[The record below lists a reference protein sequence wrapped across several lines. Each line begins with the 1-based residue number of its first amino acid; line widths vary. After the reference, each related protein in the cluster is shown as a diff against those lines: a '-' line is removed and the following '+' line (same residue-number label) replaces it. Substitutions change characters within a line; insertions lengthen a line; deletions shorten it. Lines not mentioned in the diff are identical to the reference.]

1 MVQYWSQLIQSCHTA
16 KMQVT
21 LKCDSICYRVANLT
35 WGARVRV
42 QCSGEERSA
51 VCPAGVARMDGYLVK
66 MEAAFEVMRGAK
78 ERRRNV
84 PE

>member
-1 MVQYWSQLIQSCHTA
+1 MQ
-16 KMQVT
+16 QVT
-21 LKCDSICYRVANLT
+21 LKCILICYRVANLT

-66 MEAAFEVMRGAK
+66 MEAAFEIMRGMK
-78 ERRRNV
+78 ERREMCLKRTAPF
-84 PE
+84 PESQALRAI